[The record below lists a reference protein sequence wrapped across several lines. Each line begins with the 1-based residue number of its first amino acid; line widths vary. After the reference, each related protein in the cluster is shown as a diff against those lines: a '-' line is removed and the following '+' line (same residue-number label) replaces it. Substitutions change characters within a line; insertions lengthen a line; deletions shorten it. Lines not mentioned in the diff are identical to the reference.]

1 MENIDEKYITVNGV
15 VVRYIVL
22 GAGAP
27 LLLVHGFGE
36 FLETWWFVAEPLSQH
51 HLVYALDLPGHGLSE
66 KPQTDYSIAHV
77 VEFIADFMQALG
89 IEHANLMGHS
99 AGGWLCLAVAINFPQ
114 TVDKLIL
121 VDSGGLGKAVPLH
134 YRLCTLPILGDIL
147 MKPTL
152 KGSVRMG
159 MERGFYDKGLVT
171 EEWVEKS
178 YHYMK
183 MPGTKQMLLSVIRS
197 NATLKG
203 SRPEAI
209 EIDKLHL
216 IKSPTLLI
224 HGAQD
229 EIVPLEDAR
238 NASTLFPDARLEV
251 FENCGHCPHIEKVP
265 EFIEVVMEFL
275 KPGESV

>member
-1 MENIDEKYITVNGV
+1 MENINEKYIAVNGV
-15 VVRYIVL
+15 TIRYVVM
-22 GAGAP
+22 GAGSP

-36 FLETWWFVAEPLSQH
+36 FLETWWFVAKPLSQH
-51 HLVYALDLPGHGLSE
+51 YLVYALDLPGHGLSE
-66 KPQTDYSIAHV
+66 KPHIDYSVAHGAEFV
-77 VEFIADFMQALG
+77 VGFMQALG
-89 IEHANLMGHS
+89 IKHASLIGHS
-99 AGGWLCLAVAINFPQ
+99 AGGLLCLIVAINFPQ
-114 TVDKLIL
+114 MVDKLIL
-121 VDSGGLGKAVPLH
+121 VDSGGLGKGVPLH
-134 YRLCTLPILGDIL
+134 YRLCTIPILGDIVI
-147 MKPTL
+147 KPTI
-152 KGSVRMG
+152 KAGIRMG

-178 YHYMK
+178 YQYMK
-183 MPGTKQMLLSVIRS
+183 MPGVKQTLLSVIRS

-229 EIVPLEDAR
+229 EIVPLEDAQ
-238 NASTLFPDARLEV
+238 NASSLTPDARLEV

-265 EFIEVVMEFL
+265 KFIEAVVAFL
-275 KPGESV
+275 KPGESA